1 MATYWQATM
10 RYYRR
15 DHRPIGEDR
24 LVYAWLRED
33 ASEEE
38 VRGVQSRAIW
48 IEAPQGA
55 ESAKAITE
63 MYQDC

>member
-1 MATYWQATM
+1 VTYWQASM
-10 RYYRR
+10 RYY
-15 DHRPIGEDR
+15 DHRDRSIGDDR

-33 ASEEE
+33 ASDVE

-55 ESAKAITE
+55 ERAMRITE
-63 MYQDC
+63 MYEDR